1 MAYNPVASD
10 VGGQVGRWPTGIT
23 SGPRHSSDHFGDH
36 CHSVNPHARRD
47 EHIKVTTAFHLSLRD
62 SGELG

>member
-1 MAYNPVASD
+1 MQEFRLLRHMGAVEIAPVLHD
-10 VGGQVGRWPTGIT
+10 V
-23 SGPRHSSDHFGDH
+23 GDH

-47 EHIKVTTAFHLSLRD
+47 EDIKVTTAFPLSLRD

>member
-1 MAYNPVASD
+1 MRLLAAVFSLK
-10 VGGQVGRWPTGIT
+10 IK
-23 SGPRHSSDHFGDH
+23 HSSDHVGDH

-47 EHIKVTTAFHLSLRD
+47 EDIKVTTAFHLSLRD